1 MVDDSF
7 VPSSKQPSVIC
18 CRLTDFMTACY
29 WWQGLESQSALMAH
43 WRLLETVYE
52 RFIILFNNNS
62 QYITINYQS
71 EAFENNLN
79 SKKKPHSLLV
89 FSLPICSRPKTK
101 NQKLIQETYL
111 RNLFKKISNLFLGQ
125 HQAVCNITQA

>member
-1 MVDDSF
+1 MRTKVY
-7 VPSSKQPSVIC
+7 SKANQ
-18 CRLTDFMTACY
+18 
-29 WWQGLESQSALMAH
+29 
-43 WRLLETVYE
+43 
-52 RFIILFNNNS
+52 NNNS

-101 NQKLIQETYL
+101 YQKLIQETYS
-111 RNLFKKISNLFLGQ
+111 RNLFKKFIQENFYSFFRPTSGCLQYHTGVTGRIETFNFNTAAGSHLPNQ
-125 HQAVCNITQA
+125 E

>member
-1 MVDDSF
+1 MRTKVY
-7 VPSSKQPSVIC
+7 SKANQ
-18 CRLTDFMTACY
+18 
-29 WWQGLESQSALMAH
+29 
-43 WRLLETVYE
+43 
-52 RFIILFNNNS
+52 NNNS

-101 NQKLIQETYL
+101 YQKLIQETYL